1 MASSNMKLFDLDS
14 KLSFNDVLDNL
25 ALYYVIRNEYTSLSL
40 KNKPAV
46 EAVEE
51 EKKDKVKDN
60 KEKVPEEFKL
70 E

>member
-1 MASSNMKLFDLDS
+1 MKLFDLDS

-46 EAVEE
+46 EAVSPP
-51 EKKDKVKDN
+51 DCNYFDLAIN
-60 KEKVPEEFKL
+60 FQASI
-70 E
+70 